1 MMTKLLQNESYTQ
14 VCTANRT
21 QSGKVGICFKSKKIL
36 IYNKIIYHIFSVHL
50 HTAGFLSLFFS
61 FLNSGKHMIETS
73 HDTYNFQTKKCVNIF
88 LHDGQIA
95 LFFCIFCSRIFYMKE
110 PIRVEGSKK
119 FLQVIFSVLGFAFSP
134 NMYCKKLVREGAKT
148 QNNS

>member
-88 LHDGQIA
+88 YMMAKLH
-95 LFFCIFCSRIFYMKE
+95 FFLYFFVAGFFYERTNKG
-110 PIRVEGSKK
+110 RGVKK

-134 NMYCKKLVREGAKT
+134 NMYCKKLVREGAKK
-148 QNNS
+148 NSK

>member
-1 MMTKLLQNESYTQ
+1 MTKLLQNESYTQ

-95 LFFCIFCSRIFYMKE
+95 LFFCIFF
-110 PIRVEGSKK
+110 VAGF
-119 FLQVIFSVLGFAFSP
+119 FL
-134 NMYCKKLVREGAKT
+134 
-148 QNNS
+148 